1 MITLAPNYNGNT
13 VDDDCLVAD
22 FKRRLIIGGKS
33 ARSNEGFIC
42 GTAINVAAMILAITW
57 NRTFKMYIDFN
68 LKVDRGSY
76 CEYVNRN
83 FQIQTSVFQKKKK
96 NRKLL
101 TPLTSH

>member
-57 NRTFKMYIDFN
+57 NRTWLI
-68 LKVDRGSY
+68 
-76 CEYVNRN
+76 
-83 FQIQTSVFQKKKK
+83 
-96 NRKLL
+96 
-101 TPLTSH
+101 